1 VIHDREMSL
10 IVGINVRRVFMVTF
24 CAGAVLG
31 ALGGAYIAPTVSV
44 VPGFAVDVIVLSF
57 AVVVIGGMGSIP
69 GALIGAMLVGLL
81 RALAVHK
88 MPQLELFMI
97 FFVMSAVLM
106 VRPEGLFAPEKMR
119 KI

>member
-1 VIHDREMSL
+1 
-10 IVGINVRRVFMVTF
+10 
-24 CAGAVLG
+24 
-31 ALGGAYIAPTVSV
+31 
-44 VPGFAVDVIVLSF
+44 
-57 AVVVIGGMGSIP
+57 GSIP
-69 GALIGAMLVGLL
+69 GALIGALLVGLL